1 MVLSKMLPISLV
13 EVLHLEFYHKLFG
26 TIPMLC
32 RRCSETITTKRVELG
47 YTTCLACGDAE
58 AKQVVHTV
66 VPMHKSNY
74 VVVTNFKH
82 LVGIN
87 TK

>member
-1 MVLSKMLPISLV
+1 MI
-13 EVLHLEFYHKLFG
+13 
-26 TIPMLC
+26 C
-32 RRCSETITTKRVELG
+32 RNCSETITTKRVELG
-47 YTTCLACGDAE
+47 YTTCLDCGEAE
-58 AKQVVHTV
+58 AKQVTHTV

>member
-1 MVLSKMLPISLV
+1 MVLNKMRPTSLV
-13 EVLHLEFYHKLFG
+13 EVLHSGCFHKLFG

-32 RRCSETITTKRVELG
+32 RKCSETITTKRVELG
-47 YTTCLACGDAE
+47 YTTCLDCGDAE

>member
-1 MVLSKMLPISLV
+1 MVLNKMRPKSLV
-13 EVLHLEFYHKLFG
+13 EVLPSGYFHKLYG
-26 TIPMLC
+26 IIPMLC
-32 RRCSETITTKRVELG
+32 RKCNETITTKRVELG
-47 YTTCLACGDAE
+47 YTTCLDCGDAE